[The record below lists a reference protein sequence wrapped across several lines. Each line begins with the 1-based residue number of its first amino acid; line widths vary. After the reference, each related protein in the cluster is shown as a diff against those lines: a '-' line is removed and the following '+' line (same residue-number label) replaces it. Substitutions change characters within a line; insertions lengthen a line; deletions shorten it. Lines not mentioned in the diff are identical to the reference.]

1 MPWTDEGFVISDS
14 DTSETSSKTR
24 ETSREVKNQS
34 RQVKEDQPMANE
46 AVAGIGI
53 AAQRGE
59 VLDTGQR
66 VQKHRDIGQDA
77 IFNRLR
83 QSPEIISIF
92 QAIIDDVIGPG
103 STFHYVGREDGDSN
117 GHESIKKAKK
127 FWQRNQETYAN
138 CMMDELAV
146 GDKYIYRRKKDEAQ
160 VREAARTVLRTN
172 FDFNYKN
179 SVDIAA
185 DIATNELK
193 SNTNMFEIEELVQVP
208 AITVEHEINKYGD
221 ITAYRQKVG
230 SDEIELPSDQVM
242 HDSLMNLNGKTYG
255 FTPFISLFTEL
266 DMLANAKNHNAQIF
280 SNAGVVNK
288 VFKLPDE
295 GPGDVNFEMVKN
307 TVAKYRQLRNKH
319 RDLVLTG
326 NIEIED
332 MNGADSTMEFR
343 ELAEYL
349 TNVLIMAWGVPP
361 TRVGTDISGG
371 GGARGRGVQLSHEG
385 YFKRIKRLQR
395 KHAAFL
401 NEELFEPVFNVN
413 IQFNNPDTKQEIRE
427 ADRDLRRLDVAKQHT
442 ALGLWN
448 KEKLMDYLDINR
460 TDLPAEIDEEELIER
475 AMQMSGLQDE
485 VLDDETV
492 NGDTAED
499 AERMDL
505 SEGQRQQELENNGVT
520 NDQ

>member
-1 MPWTDEGFVISDS
+1 MPWTEDGFVYDQK
-14 DTSETSSKTR
+14 DTNQNSRTETKTR
-24 ETSREVKNQS
+24 ETKSQV
-34 RQVKEDQPMANE
+34 RQVEEDQPMANE

-59 VLDTGQR
+59 VLETGQR
-66 VQKHRDIGQDA
+66 VQKNRDVTENA

-103 STFHYVGREDGDSN
+103 VTYHYVGREDGDSN
-117 GHESIKKAKK
+117 GQQAIRKAKQ
-127 FWQRNQETYAN
+127 FWERNQETYAN
-138 CMMDELAV
+138 SMMDELAV
-146 GDKYIYRRKKDEAQ
+146 GDKYLYKRRKDEAE
-160 VREAARTVLRTN
+160 VRDAARTVLRN
-172 FDFNYKN
+172 NYKFNYKS
-179 SVDIAA
+179 SVEIAA
-185 DIATNELK
+185 DMVTDEIK
-193 SNTNMFEIEELVQVP
+193 SNTSMFEIEELVQVP
-208 AITVEHEINKYGD
+208 AMTVEHEINKYGD
-221 ITAYRQKVG
+221 ITAYRQKIG
-230 SDEIELPSDQVM
+230 ADEVELPGDQVM
-242 HDSLMNLNGKTYG
+242 HDSFMNLNGKTYG
-255 FTPFISLFTEL
+255 FTPFLSLFTEL

-280 SNAGVVNK
+280 NNAGVVNK
-288 VFKLPDE
+288 IFKLPDE

-332 MNGADSTMEFR
+332 MNGADATMEFR
-343 ELAEYL
+343 ELAEYI

-361 TRVGTDISGG
+361 TRVGTDIGG
-371 GGARGRGVQLSHEG
+371 GGGRGRSTQLSHEG

-401 NEELFEPVFNVN
+401 NEELFEPVFNVH

-427 ADRDLRRLDVAKQHT
+427 ADRDLRRLDVAKQHI

-448 KEKLMDYLDINR
+448 KEKTMEYLDINK
-460 TDLPAEIDEEELIER
+460 TQLPDEIDEEELMVR
-475 AMQMSGLQDE
+475 AMEMSGLQDE

-505 SEGQRQQELENNGVT
+505 AEGQREQELENNGST